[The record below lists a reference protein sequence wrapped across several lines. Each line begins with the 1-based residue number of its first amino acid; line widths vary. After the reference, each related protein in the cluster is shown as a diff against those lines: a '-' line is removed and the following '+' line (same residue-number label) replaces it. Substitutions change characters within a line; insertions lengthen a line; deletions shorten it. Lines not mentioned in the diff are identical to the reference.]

1 MRDDQAAVATIP
13 TPVVSTSTSCPR
25 REQLRRGPSW
35 LERCVTAAS
44 SGSISAAVAAT
55 MSMRTERILFL
66 RSVVEPTDQIADIGV
81 RSAIFLRSDVVD
93 HLLMRWRTPRH
104 RSCREVVLLCE
115 DLDAR
120 SLAVDVN
127 SVADVEAGARLSGS
141 RLSEL
146 SSDFCEINR

>member
-13 TPVVSTSTSCPR
+13 TPVVSTSTSCPPR
-25 REQLRRGPSW
+25 VQLRRGPSGF
-35 LERCVTAAS
+35 ERCVTAAS

-55 MSMRTERILFL
+55 MSMRTDGILFL
-66 RSVVEPTDQIADIGV
+66 GLVVEPADQIADIGV
-81 RSAIFLRSDVVD
+81 RSAIFLRRDVVD
-93 HLLMRWRTPRH
+93 HLLMRWGAGRYRPVGD
-104 RSCREVVLLCE
+104 VVFFGE

-120 SLAVDVN
+120 RLAVDIN
-127 SVADVEAGARLSGS
+127 SVADVQAGARLSGS